1 MAPPLMSDRS
11 VDSTLSEADAVLRM
25 EGIRKQFPG
34 VVALEDVD
42 LTVRG
47 GEVHVLLGEN
57 GAGKST
63 LMKIL
68 SGAHRKDSGRIV
80 VAGHEVEIGGPRH
93 ARELGIGIIYQ
104 ELTLVPDLSAAENVF
119 LGREPHRFPGLVD
132 RAVMIERAQRILD
145 GLGAGFDAATPV
157 RALTLAQRQ
166 LVEVARALS
175 LDARVLVMDEPTSA
189 LTERE
194 TRALFS
200 AIRRL
205 TSRGVAVVFISH
217 RLDEIFEIGDRVT
230 VLRDGRHVATQ
241 EVASADRRELV
252 RLMAN
257 REIDEQVPKHSPQRG
272 EELLR
277 VEGLSRRGVLEDV
290 SFSVHAGEVVGFAGL
305 LGSGRTDVAHAVFGL
320 DKIDAGR
327 VLVRGKPVRLGSPRD
342 AIRARIGLLTED
354 RKKQGLVLQLSVREN
369 LVLPVLG
376 SVSRFGVV
384 SRRREREKASRYARD
399 LRIKTPSL
407 EQAVLNL
414 SGGNQQK
421 VVLGKWLACQVDI
434 LILDEPTRG
443 IDVGAKQEVYLL
455 MNRLIAEGVGIVLIS
470 SELPEIVGLSDRVM
484 VMRGGRVVGEFTA
497 PGITQEAVLACAVG
511 A

>member
-1 MAPPLMSDRS
+1 MSDRS
-11 VDSTLSEADAVLRM
+11 VESGLSKADAVLRM

-34 VVALEDVD
+34 VVALDDVE
-42 LTVRG
+42 LIVRG

-63 LMKIL
+63 LMKVL
-68 SGAHRKDSGRIV
+68 SGAQRKDAGRIV

-93 ARELGIGIIYQ
+93 SRELGIGIIYQ

-132 RAVMIERAQRILD
+132 RAAMLEGAERILD

-157 RALTLAQRQ
+157 RTLTLAQRQ

-205 TSRGVAVVFISH
+205 TSRGVAIVFISH

-252 RLMAN
+252 RLMAD

-277 VEGLSRRGVLEDV
+277 VEGLSRSGVLEDV

-369 LVLPVLG
+369 LILPVLG
-376 SVSRFGVV
+376 SVSRFGIV
-384 SRRREREKASRYARD
+384 SRRREQEKASRYARD

-407 EQAVLNL
+407 EQIVLNL

-421 VVLGKWLACQVDI
+421 VVLGKWLACQVDV

-443 IDVGAKQEVYLL
+443 IDVGAKQEVYHL

-470 SELPEIVGLSDRVM
+470 SELPEIVGLSDRVI

>member
-1 MAPPLMSDRS
+1 
-11 VDSTLSEADAVLRM
+11 VLQR
-25 EGIRKQFPG
+25 EGIRKSFPG
-34 VVALEDVD
+34 VVALDGVD
-42 LTVRG
+42 LAVRG

-63 LMKIL
+63 LMKVL
-68 SGAHRKDSGRIV
+68 SGAHRKDAGRIV
-80 VAGHEVEIGGPRH
+80 VAGEEVEIAGPRH
-93 ARELGIGIIYQ
+93 ARDLGIGIIYQ

-132 RAVMIERAQRILD
+132 RAAMRGDAQRILD

-157 RALTLAQRQ
+157 RDLTLAQRQ

-200 AIRRL
+200 AVRRL
-205 TSRGVAVVFISH
+205 TARGVAIVFISH
-217 RLDEIFEIGDRVT
+217 RLDEIFAIGDRVT
-230 VLRDGRHVATQ
+230 VLRDGRLVATQ
-241 EVASADRRELV
+241 EVAGASRRELV

-257 REIDEQVPKHSPQRG
+257 REIDEQVPKHTMRRG

-277 VEGLSRRGVLEDV
+277 VEGLNRDGALDDV
-290 SFSVHAGEVVGFAGL
+290 SFTVHAGEVVGFAGL
-305 LGSGRTDVAHAVFGL
+305 LGSGRTDVARAIFGI
-320 DKIDAGR
+320 DSIDAGR
-327 VLVRGKPVRLGSPRD
+327 VLVRGKPTRLGSPRD

-354 RKKQGLVLQLSVREN
+354 RKGQGLVLQLSVREN
-369 LVLPVLG
+369 LVLPILG
-376 SVSRFGVV
+376 SVSRFGIV
-384 SRRREREKASRYARD
+384 SRRREIEKASGYARD

-421 VVLGKWLACQVDI
+421 VVLGKWLACQVDV

-443 IDVGAKQEVYLL
+443 IDVGAKQEVYQL

-470 SELPEIVGLSDRVM
+470 SELPEIVGLSDRVL
-484 VMRGGRVVGEFTA
+484 VMRGGRIVGEFTA
-497 PGITQEAVLACAVG
+497 PGVSQEEVLACAVG